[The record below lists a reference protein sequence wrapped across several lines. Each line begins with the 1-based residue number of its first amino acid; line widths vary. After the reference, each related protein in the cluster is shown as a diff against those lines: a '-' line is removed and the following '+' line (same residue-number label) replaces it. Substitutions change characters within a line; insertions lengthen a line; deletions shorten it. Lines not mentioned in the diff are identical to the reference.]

1 MPRIYNDWFFSF
13 RRRNKHR
20 NSRHGRYFWY
30 KSYRKGGFF
39 LSDNFLLADD
49 VLKLGSK
56 QPLDESLLFRVDTSN
71 RTERLV
77 TELEREWVAEKRAT
91 AHQRTKP
98 RLWRAMMRTIS
109 RRDYVIMALLRL
121 CYSLT
126 LHALLLLIW
135 YFLRSISTGTG
146 ISYKTSLPF
155 VIGIFLVTM
164 MRTVVQSKAMF
175 KAHVLAIR
183 LKVAVVGL
191 IYKKVGKKDIVILI
205 VVADNRD

>member
-1 MPRIYNDWFFSF
+1 MEDISSTNPLGKAGFFSLITF
-13 RRRNKHR
+13 SWLN
-20 NSRHGRYFWY
+20 
-30 KSYRKGGFF
+30 
-39 LSDNFLLADD
+39 DI
-49 VLKLGSK
+49 LKLGSK
-56 QPLDESLLFRVDTSN
+56 QHLDESVLFRVDSSN

-109 RRDYVIMALLRL
+109 RRDYIIMALLRL

-126 LHALLLLIW
+126 LHALPLLIW
-135 YFLRSISTGTG
+135 YFLRSISIGTG

-155 VIGIFLVTM
+155 VIGIFLVAM
-164 MRTVVQSKAMF
+164 MRTVVHSKAIF
-175 KAHVLAIR
+175 KAQVLAIR
-183 LKVAVVGL
+183 LKVSVVGL

>member
-1 MPRIYNDWFFSF
+1 MEDISSTNPLGKAGFFSLITF
-13 RRRNKHR
+13 SWLN
-20 NSRHGRYFWY
+20 
-30 KSYRKGGFF
+30 
-39 LSDNFLLADD
+39 DI
-49 VLKLGSK
+49 LKLGSK
-56 QPLDESLLFRVDTSN
+56 QPLDESFLFRVDTSN

-109 RRDYVIMALLRL
+109 RRDYIIMALLRL

-126 LHALLLLIW
+126 LHALPLLIW

-155 VIGIFLVTM
+155 VIGIFLVAM
-164 MRTVVQSKAMF
+164 MRTVVDSKAIF
-175 KAHVLAIR
+175 KAQVLAIR
-183 LKVAVVGL
+183 LKVSVVGL
-191 IYKKVGKKDIVILI
+191 IYKKVGRKDIVILI

>member
-1 MPRIYNDWFFSF
+1 
-13 RRRNKHR
+13 
-20 NSRHGRYFWY
+20 
-30 KSYRKGGFF
+30 
-39 LSDNFLLADD
+39 
-49 VLKLGSK
+49 
-56 QPLDESLLFRVDTSN
+56 
-71 RTERLV
+71 
-77 TELEREWVAEKRAT
+77 
-91 AHQRTKP
+91 
-98 RLWRAMMRTIS
+98 MRTIS

-126 LHALLLLIW
+126 LHALPLLIW
-135 YFLRSISTGTG
+135 YFLRSISTCTG

-164 MRTVVQSKAMF
+164 MRSVVQSKAIF

-191 IYKKVGKKDIVILI
+191 IYKKVGRKDIVILI